1 MEIQHYGRYGKK
13 KKTAG
18 GGIQVERGGVVGVF
32 GVENSKTHQNMQV
45 YIKIYGVL
53 SLCYAFFLSWQLYS

>member
-1 MEIQHYGRYGKK
+1 MEIQHYGRYGKKK

-32 GVENSKTHQNMQV
+32 GVENSKTQQNMQV
-45 YIKIYGVL
+45 YIKKYGL
-53 SLCYAFFLSWQLYS
+53 LTLG